1 MKQIRE
7 VPLKSLA
14 EQLRLPIHVRDT
26 FTGWKPH
33 NDINLIIAVSFGL
46 FVPPRLLNSANFRGP
61 APLHHTLLQR
71 CTHTGV
77 TLQTLHHKT
86 FDHGTVLSQTRPP
99 GIPIPKDCTL
109 QGLHDILTPIAAN
122 MLVDGLRRGLHLP
135 PLKDVGWKPTEEE
148 QEMLCHAPKLAK
160 RDSQIN
166 WSTWSADDIVLR
178 QRVLGSLWSM
188 ALADRERRKSM
199 RLILENVES
208 VKRPADVERWIQTYF
223 ERQKSGS
230 QHKRGELDEKQ
241 AVEENQK
248 LGIKV
253 IDWLWHPKHTSAED
267 IMNAQDTRLAYFE
280 EKDGSI
286 LIPIPKGGCLK
297 VPTIKVEGSSSKSA
311 AKAISSNFGFIEKD

>member
-1 MKQIRE
+1 M
-7 VPLKSLA
+7 
-14 EQLRLPIHVRDT
+14 
-26 FTGWKPH
+26 
-33 NDINLIIAVSFGL
+33 
-46 FVPPRLLNSANFRGP
+46 
-61 APLHHTLLQR
+61 
-71 CTHTGV
+71 
-77 TLQTLHHKT
+77 
-86 FDHGTVLSQTRPP
+86 
-99 GIPIPKDCTL
+99 

-122 MLVDGLRRGLHLP
+122 MLVDGLRRGLHVP

-188 ALADRERRKSM
+188 ALADRERKKSM

-230 QHKRGELDEKQ
+230 QHKRGELDGRE
-241 AVEENQK
+241 AIEENQK

-253 IDWLWHPKHTSAED
+253 VDWLWHPKHTSAED
-267 IMNAQDTRLAYFE
+267 TMNAKDTRLAYFE

-286 LIPIPKGGCLK
+286 LIPVPKGGCVR
-297 VPTIKVEGSSSKSA
+297 VPTIKVEGSSSKPA
-311 AKAISSNFGFIEKD
+311 ARAISSNFGFIEKD

>member
-1 MKQIRE
+1 MWLAVRSAAIARASGRLRRPACRHYSAVVASRKSDPLRILFCGSDEFSCAALNALAAEKKLNPGLIESLDVVVRPGKLTGRGMKQIR
-7 VPLKSLA
+7 
-14 EQLRLPIHVRDT
+14 Q
-26 FTGWKPH
+26 
-33 NDINLIIAVSFGL
+33 
-46 FVPPRLLNSANFRGP
+46 
-61 APLHHTLLQR
+61 
-71 CTHTGV
+71 
-77 TLQTLHHKT
+77 
-86 FDHGTVLSQTRPP
+86 

-122 MLVDGLRRGLHLP
+122 MLVDGLRRGLHIP
-135 PLKDVGWKPTEEE
+135 PLKDVGWKPTEGE

-160 RDSQIN
+160 RDSQID

-188 ALADRERRKSM
+188 ALADRERKKSM

-286 LIPIPKGGCLK
+286 LIPVPKGGCLK